1 MLTHCY
7 CLALALALAAVWPGH
22 ATARDASGFDRFRLF
37 NECRPMRLVVEEY
50 DNDAPAAIW
59 LTEARIRTLA
69 ESRLRA
75 ARGPAYGGA
84 LPSDAERRLLGPLSA
99 SGGVFPQNPVLP
111 QSFERI
117 NA

>member
-22 ATARDASGFDRFRLF
+22 ATAQDASGFDRFRLF

-50 DNDAPAAIW
+50 DNDAPAAIG

-75 ARGPAYGGA
+75 ARGPAYGGG
-84 LPSDAERRLLGPLSA
+84 LYRRTPKGGSWGRSA
-99 SGGVFPQNPVLP
+99 PRAGSFHKTLCFRRVL
-111 QSFERI
+111 

>member
-22 ATARDASGFDRFRLF
+22 ATAQDASGFDRFRLF

-50 DNDAPAAIW
+50 DNDATAAIG

-75 ARGPAYGGA
+75 ARGPAYGGGFTVG
-84 LPSDAERRLLGPLSA
+84 RRKAAPGAAQRLGRGLSTKPCA
-99 SGGVFPQNPVLP
+99 SGEF
-111 QSFERI
+111 
-117 NA
+117 